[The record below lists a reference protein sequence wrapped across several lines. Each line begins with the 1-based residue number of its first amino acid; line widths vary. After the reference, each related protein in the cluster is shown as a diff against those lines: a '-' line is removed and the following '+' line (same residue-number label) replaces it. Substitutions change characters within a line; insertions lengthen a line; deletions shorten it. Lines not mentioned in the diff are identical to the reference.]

1 VPSFDKIVQNASE
14 SLLEDERLRSNLTDS
29 EAKVVLDWAMGWI
42 AEQVKTARD
51 ESSARQVAQ
60 AEVARVRKTAAAL
73 NALAAKNA
81 TPRLADA
88 LAAIDPVSAQASAA
102 LTREQVL
109 TLATAFANTLW
120 TLRVRAGK
128 K

>member
-1 VPSFDKIVQNASE
+1 MPSFDKIVQNASE

-42 AEQVKTARD
+42 AEQVSAARD
-51 ESSARQVAQ
+51 ETSAKQIAQ
-60 AEVARVRKTAAAL
+60 AEMARVRQTAAAL

-109 TLATAFANTLW
+109 TLATAFASTLW

-128 K
+128 